1 MSNRSKKV
9 VLSAR
14 VAPHLKDG
22 LELYARVKN
31 IKIVEAVEELIE
43 RALEEVNIES
53 PLRSTSGD
61 RSKVPVSTII
71 SWLWDP
77 DPIIFKLRLA
87 NVSPD
92 LVDKETYLAYV
103 ETTSDR
109 FKGDVDI
116 FEDVRKRATYRDV
129 YHKASIN
136 LERVRE
142 EWADLVAYAKFIE
155 ANKPIV
161 VDYEDWLRMI
171 RPEA

>member
-14 VAPHLKDG
+14 VAPHLRDG

-31 IKIVEAVEELIE
+31 IKIVEAVEDLIE

-61 RSKVPVSTII
+61 KGKVPVSTII

-92 LVDKETYLAYV
+92 LVDRETYLAYV
-103 ETTSDR
+103 ETTSER

-129 YHKASIN
+129 FHKASIN

-142 EWADLVAYAKFIE
+142 EWADLIAYAKFIE